1 MAGAHHIA
9 STFMVLSGLAEDED
23 IGTYGTYTE
32 LKANQVKE
40 MLQPWC
46 SGKTSKRDM
55 EFIMMSPVSTMM
67 KGEPVQ
73 YYLYVHDFARP
84 KDHKKHKD
92 EDEEGNEFAKGGILG
107 GVPSNKDSDELF
119 TAIVHATTLMSQN
132 GKVWT
137 KKVWDQVSNSTSDGY
152 PTLNKFGYRNPVFCA
167 FRHNSKIY
175 GFTLVEEN
183 GESQYNTFN
192 KKYKPKGVAKNR
204 NKARERMVIMTTGQF
219 AQAFRTNTVTGLDP
233 MRFTSN
239 GVREWHNLANVTVA
253 ALKKIVTDCGE
264 SFEYDD

>member
-1 MAGAHHIA
+1 MAGANHIA
-9 STFMVLSGLAEDED
+9 STFMVLSGLAEDEE

-32 LKANQVKE
+32 MKANEVKD
-40 MLQPWC
+40 MLTPWC
-46 SGKTSKRDM
+46 SGKTTKRDM
-55 EFIMMSPVSTMM
+55 EFIMMSPVASMM

-84 KDHKKHKD
+84 KDKKHKHD
-92 EDEEGNEFAKGGILG
+92 DDAEGNVFAQGGILG
-107 GVPSNKDSDELF
+107 GVPSNKESDELF

-167 FRHNSKIY
+167 FRHNTKIY

-183 GESQYNTFN
+183 GESHYNEFN
-192 KKYKPKGVAKNR
+192 KRYKPKGVEKNR
-204 NKARERMVIMTTGQF
+204 AKRRERMVIMTTGQF
-219 AQAFRTNTVTGLDP
+219 AQAFRTSTVTGLDP
-233 MRFTSN
+233 MRFASN
-239 GVREWHNLANVTVA
+239 GAEEWHNLSNVTVA
-253 ALKKIVTDCGE
+253 NLKKIVTDCGG
-264 SFEYDD
+264 SFDYDE